1 MSKFLIDQSSNPSL
15 YREEDE
21 FGGGE
26 DGGGGFR
33 TADSRLNE
41 ENPSGNIID
50 LREHD
55 VPFHLR
61 VAIDHGIRVGLWYSV
76 SVRTN
81 GTESVIPAAH
91 SIKCDSK
98 MSTAEADS
106 ANPSAHTTSTLP
118 ITKLARMTEK
128 NVRPDPVIL
137 AFDIET
143 SKSPLAFPDVTRDAI
158 MMISYMINGR
168 GFLIINRDIV
178 VADIEDFEY
187 TPKPDFP
194 GVFSVFNEPSEVCQ
208 IVHKPLA
215 ISLVGSAS

>member
-1 MSKFLIDQSSNPSL
+1 MVN
-15 YREEDE
+15 
-21 FGGGE
+21 
-26 DGGGGFR
+26 GGGG
-33 TADSRLNE
+33 
-41 ENPSGNIID
+41 NPAECIVD

-61 VAIDHGIRVGLWYSV
+61 VAIDHGIRVGLWYTV
-76 SVRTN
+76 SVRTSSSADYASSSSL
-81 GTESVIPAAH
+81 GVGECA
-91 SIKCDSK
+91 SK
-98 MSTAEADS
+98 MSATANGGDGVGAEGSNQAS
-106 ANPSAHTTSTLP
+106 GSGLPS
-118 ITKLARMTEK
+118 TKLARVADK

-178 VADIEDFEY
+178 AADIEDFEY

-194 GVFSVFNEPSEVCQ
+194 GIFTVFNEASEV
-208 IVHKPLA
+208 IL
-215 ISLVGSAS
+215 